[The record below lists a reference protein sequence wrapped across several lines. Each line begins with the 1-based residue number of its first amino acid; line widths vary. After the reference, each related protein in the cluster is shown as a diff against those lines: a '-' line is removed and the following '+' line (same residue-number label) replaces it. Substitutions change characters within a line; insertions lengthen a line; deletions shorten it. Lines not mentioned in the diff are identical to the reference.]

1 MERLERKRGRTV
13 VEVIWHEKD
22 RFMEP
27 VRDIHREL
35 ESLEARIAAK
45 RAEFAAQGALHGP
58 EREAAAELDMA
69 RESLRRRMEQA
80 RTGDGDVGE
89 ALAGDLDVL
98 KHLFEQWL
106 ARTDRRSE
114 GL

>member
-1 MERLERKRGRTV
+1 MER
-13 VEVIWHEKD
+13 
-22 RFMEP
+22 
-27 VRDIHREL
+27 
-35 ESLEARIAAK
+35 
-45 RAEFAAQGALHGP
+45 
-58 EREAAAELDMA
+58 
-69 RESLRRRMEQA
+69 A